1 MKQKII
7 SFCVSQ
13 ESRALNYIENLII
26 LDSGVTGCISISGF
40 VSLVGISIVI
50 GNAAVRLKI
59 CAITAKIKE
68 YESIIKKKKKQ
79 YDKIFLLA
87 KNKLNNIKIL
97 IKDLIDS
104 HISHDELVSVKNKL
118 KEFNEMKEAIKNL
131 KTLSVYQR
139 F

>member
-26 LDSGVTGCISISGF
+26 LDSRVTGCISFSGF

-50 GNAAVRLKI
+50 ENAAVRLKI

-68 YESIIKKKKKQ
+68 YQSIIKKKKKQ

-97 IKDLIDS
+97 IKDFIDS
-104 HISHDELVSVKNKL
+104 HISHDELISVKNKL

-131 KTLSVYQR
+131 KTLSVHQR

>member
-50 GNAAVRLKI
+50 GNAAARLKI
-59 CAITAKIKE
+59 CAITAKIKQ
-68 YESIIKKKKKQ
+68 YQSIIKKKKKQ

-97 IKDLIDS
+97 IKDFIDS

-131 KTLSVYQR
+131 KTLSVHQR

>member
-26 LDSGVTGCISISGF
+26 LDSRVTGCISFSGF

-50 GNAAVRLKI
+50 ENAAVRLKI

-68 YESIIKKKKKQ
+68 YQSIIKKKKKQ

-97 IKDLIDS
+97 IKDFIDS